1 MIDIE
6 DINILDKYTWSI
18 DYSVRNNN
26 IRKVARN
33 STVGL
38 LHRYLLNIKDPNIM
52 IDHINRNPLDNRK
65 KNLRLANNSINQRN
79 KKMQSNNTSGIVGVR
94 FNKNL
99 NIYTARIATDQK
111 RKSKSFSVNKYGKD
125 KVLEL
130 AIQWRKNMEKENGYL

>member
-1 MIDIE
+1 
-6 DINILDKYTWSI
+6 
-18 DYSVRNNN
+18 
-26 IRKVARN
+26 
-33 STVGL
+33 
-38 LHRYLLNIKDPNIM
+38 M

-79 KKMQSNNTSGIVGVR
+79 KKMQSNNTSGIIGVR

-99 NIYTARIATDQK
+99 NIYTASIATDQK

-125 KVLEL
+125 KTLEL